1 MGQEPERFGS
11 KFVQKDKGGM
21 MHKKLFIPG
30 PTEVRDDILNA
41 QAQPMI
47 GHRMKAF
54 TALYTGIVTKL
65 QELLQTKN
73 FVTVLTASGTALM
86 EAAIRNCVSKD
97 VLCCTYGAFSERW
110 LKIAKACD
118 RNADAIALDW
128 GKVVKPEMIE
138 EKLKAKKYE
147 AVTVVQNETSTGTRA
162 PIEEIAEV
170 MKKYPDV
177 LLLVDTVSSLMGDKI
192 EIEKLGIDVCVS
204 SSQKCF
210 ALPPGLAVGIVS
222 DKALKKAENVPGK
235 GHYLNLLDLRD
246 YFDKKGQTPTT
257 PAISL
262 MWAMDKQLDKIKA
275 EGMDNRYKRHL
286 EMAHYVQEWAKKRF
300 ALYTEAGYESVTV
313 TCINNTKGISVADL
327 NTELGK
333 RGYAISNGY
342 GKIKE
347 QTFRIAHMGDLILD
361 EVKEVIKNI
370 DDILKL

>member
-1 MGQEPERFGS
+1 
-11 KFVQKDKGGM
+11 M

-30 PTEVRDDILNA
+30 PTEVRQDILDA
-41 QAQPMI
+41 QAKPMI

-54 TALYTGIVTKL
+54 TELYTGLINKL
-65 QELLQTKN
+65 KDLLQTQN
-73 FVTVLTASGTALM
+73 FVTVPTASGTALM

-110 LKIAKACD
+110 YKIAQACD
-118 RNADAIALDW
+118 RAADTIALDW

-162 PIEEIAEV
+162 PIEDIAEV

-177 LLLVDTVSSLMGDKI
+177 LLLVDTVSSLMGDKV
-192 EIEKLGIDVCVS
+192 EIDKLGIDVCLT

-210 ALPPGLAVGIVS
+210 ALPPGLAVGIIS
-222 DKALKKAENVPGK
+222 EKALKKAETVSGK
-235 GHYLNLLDLRD
+235 GHYLNFLDIKD

-262 MWAMDKQLDKIKA
+262 MYAMDKQLDKIKA
-275 EGMDNRYKRHL
+275 EGMEKRYKRHQ
-286 EMAHYVQEWAKKRF
+286 EMAKYVQEWANKYFKLF
-300 ALYTEAGYESVTV
+300 PEPGYESLTV

-333 RGYAISNGY
+333 RGFAISNGY

-347 QTFRIAHMGDLILD
+347 LTFRIAHMGDLTLD
-361 EVKEVIKNI
+361 EIKEVIKNI
-370 DDILKL
+370 DEILKL

>member
-1 MGQEPERFGS
+1 
-11 KFVQKDKGGM
+11 

-30 PTEVRDDILNA
+30 PTEVRQDILDA
-41 QAQPMI
+41 QAKPMI
-47 GHRMKAF
+47 GHRMKSF
-54 TALYTGIVTKL
+54 TELYTGIISKL
-65 QELLQTKN
+65 KELLQTQH
-73 FVTVLTASGTALM
+73 FTTVLTASGTALM

-110 LKIAKACD
+110 MKIAKACD
-118 RNADAIALDW
+118 RNADVIALDW

-138 EKLKAKKYE
+138 DKLKAKKYE

-162 PIEEIAEV
+162 PIEQIAEV

-177 LLLVDTVSSLMGDKI
+177 MFLADTVSSLMGDKI
-192 EIEKLGIDVCVS
+192 EIDKLGIDVCLT

-210 ALPPGLAVGIVS
+210 ALPPGLAPGFVS
-222 DKALKKAENVPGK
+222 EKALKKAETVSGK
-235 GHYLNLLDLRD
+235 GHYLNFLDLKD

-262 MWAMDKQLDKIKA
+262 MWALDKQLDKMKA
-275 EGMDNRYKRHL
+275 EGMENRYKRHHD
-286 EMAHYVQEWAKKRF
+286 MAQYVQNWAKKNF
-300 ALYTEAGYESVTV
+300 ALYTEPGYESVTV

-347 QTFRIAHMGDLILD
+347 QTFRIAHMGDLTLD
-361 EVKEVIKNI
+361 EVKELLKNI
-370 DDILKL
+370 DEILKL